1 MWQLAQAQAGWIGLG
16 RAAAAAAVAAALLA
30 GPAAAGPAA
39 SVAASSSCSFL
50 AISDADRAASSTSG
64 GGPAL
69 PLPLWEGEAARMLL
83 ASGRLGLPARRGRGS
98 SEGGAEENR
107 LKRLAALALLPAAL
121 VQGMA
126 AAAEE
131 LLDGLRSTAAVAQA
145 VSLTTASP
153 SLAGASDVPQLPSS
167 VLHRGVPAKLPR
179 LLMLDLPMEDSP
191 HE

>member
-1 MWQLAQAQAGWIGLG
+1 MWQLAQAQAGWAGPVRG
-16 RAAAAAAVAAALLA
+16 AAAAAAAAVAAALVE

-39 SVAASSSCSFL
+39 SEAASCSCSFL
-50 AISDADRAASSTSG
+50 AIRDADRAASSTSG

-83 ASGRLGLPARRGRGS
+83 AGASGRLGLPARRGRGS
-98 SEGGAEENR
+98 SEGGAKENR
-107 LKRLAALALLPAAL
+107 LKRLLALALLL
-121 VQGMA
+121 GMA
-126 AAAEE
+126 AAVAE
-131 LLDGLRSTAAVAQA
+131 LPDGLWSTAAAAQA

-153 SLAGASDVPQLPSS
+153 SLASASGAPLPPSS
-167 VLHRGVPAKLPR
+167 LLHRGVPAKLPR